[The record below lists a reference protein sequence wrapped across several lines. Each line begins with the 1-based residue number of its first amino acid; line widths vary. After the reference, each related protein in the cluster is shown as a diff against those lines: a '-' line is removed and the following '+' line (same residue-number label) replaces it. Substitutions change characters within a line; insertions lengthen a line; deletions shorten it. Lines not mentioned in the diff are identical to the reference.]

1 MSYSLNATAPGNA
14 PAASDFDFVLEDL
27 LGHQEGG
34 GVAMLFVLH
43 DARDAL
49 DALHHLRDRR
59 GASARRRSRSACTG
73 YGSSTP
79 IMRAL
84 RMARRMILRST

>member
-1 MSYSLNATAPGNA
+1 MKAAAPGST
-14 PAASDFDFVLEDL
+14 PAQPL
-27 LGHQEGG
+27 LGFIVEQFLRHLERG

-43 DARDAL
+43 HAGDAL
-49 DALHHLRDRR
+49 DALHHLGISVAHQFGDEAGELIEIRLR
-59 GASARRRSRSACTG
+59 A
-73 YGSSTP
+73 P